1 MFTIHCSHCVGL
13 VVTPVLELS
22 SLEGRKI
29 ISLKPRD
36 EDNMLRGRGRRG
48 GGRQQQTAVFRA
60 ASASGGRIQPTIS
73 ARVEEAVPEE
83 ILEQVPEEL
92 ISEYAAQREG
102 GHFGAE
108 ATFAS
113 KSGRFLDSENDDESL
128 AQAEHAFE
136 EELAEEEAHH
146 HVESEGHDTEHSHHI
161 DDEDVKQPYSPFEA
175 EPESIA
181 GVFRLKA
188 KGNELSDDDHSDDEM
203 LTIPVINNDDLES
216 SVDREQLTLNSH
228 ASGAW
233 QGEQLELPVADS
245 DDT

>member
-1 MFTIHCSHCVGL
+1 M
-13 VVTPVLELS
+13 
-22 SLEGRKI
+22 
-29 ISLKPRD
+29 
-36 EDNMLRGRGRRG
+36 
-48 GGRQQQTAVFRA
+48 
-60 ASASGGRIQPTIS
+60 
-73 ARVEEAVPEE
+73 
-83 ILEQVPEEL
+83 
-92 ISEYAAQREG
+92 
-102 GHFGAE
+102 
-108 ATFAS
+108 
-113 KSGRFLDSENDDESL
+113 
-128 AQAEHAFE
+128 
-136 EELAEEEAHH
+136 
-146 HVESEGHDTEHSHHI
+146 
-161 DDEDVKQPYSPFEA
+161 KQPYSPFEA